1 MSDFGLIYKKY
12 DSISALTELLNNS
25 VLALKKKQA
34 LEDPAIAWQFPKL
47 NVTNEDVFSAR
58 NSIQRTL
65 DDLMSFIDGNKAQ
78 TAILEL
84 RNNSLFQSQV
94 LNDDIFQHSLEEI
107 KGKLEGQQELEQS
120 DLSTIDKF
128 ISILDN
134 ESTILF
140 RKLRNQRS

>member
-34 LEDPAIAWQFPKL
+34 LENPAIAEQFPKL
-47 NVTNEDVFSAR
+47 NVTDEDVLSAR

-107 KGKLEGQQELEQS
+107 QGKLEGQQELEQP

>member
-1 MSDFGLIYKKY
+1 MSDFGLIYKRY
-12 DSISALTELLNNS
+12 DSVSALTELLNNS

-34 LEDPAIAWQFPKL
+34 FNDPAIAARYPKL
-47 NVTNEDVFSAR
+47 AVSDEDVFSAR
-58 NSIQRTL
+58 HSIHKTL
-65 DDLMSFIDGNKAQ
+65 EDLMVFIDGKRPE

-84 RNNSLFQSQV
+84 KNNALFQSQV
-94 LNDDIFQHSLEEI
+94 LNDDTFQHTI
-107 KGKLEGQQELEQS
+107 KDIQSKLDGEQELDQPE
-120 DLSTIDKF
+120 LSALDKF